1 MLNFFNPEMSNPQ
14 TAILGTGIIG
24 LSTAYYLSLSTFTPP
39 SSIHLIDPSSVLFAS
54 ASGFAGGFLAED
66 WFTASLEDLG
76 KLSFRLHRELA
87 ESNGGKEKWGYLS
100 SRGVSYSTG
109 VKGKKGE
116 RGEDCL
122 RQGNSRGDVVDV
134 NEVFGEGDA
143 PAWLRRAEG
152 DSLESIG
159 EEGSLAQVDPL
170 RLCKFLLQACLSR
183 GVQVH
188 HPARAISLGKDMR
201 DELSS
206 IKILHTTTSAVSEIP
221 CTRLLISA
229 GAWSP
234 QVFST
239 LFPNSKL
246 KLPISSLA
254 GHSLVVRSPRWSKQ
268 QEDKGCHAVFTTD
281 EAGYSP
287 EIFSRMGEEI
297 YIAGLNSSSLPL
309 PALATESQI
318 DERSIAKLKKTAQR
332 LLGEG
337 NVEVVRTGL
346 CFRPVTRRGTPIL
359 ARIEDER
366 LGGFGTRG
374 GGDGGVFLAA
384 GHGPW
389 GVSNSLGTGKVM
401 SEMMEG
407 NKMSVDVDGLGF

>member
-1 MLNFFNPEMSNPQ
+1 MSSPQ

-24 LSTAYYLSLSTFTPP
+24 LSTAHYLSLSPSTPP
-39 SSIHLIDPSSVLFAS
+39 SSIHLIDPSPTLFAS

-66 WFTASLEDLG
+66 WFAAPLEELG
-76 KLSFRLHRELA
+76 RLSFRLHRELA
-87 ESNGGKEKWGYLS
+87 EANGGREKWGYLK
-100 SRGVSYSTG
+100 SRGVSYNAGS
-109 VKGKKGE
+109 KGKKG
-116 RGEDCL
+116 RGEVWL
-122 RQGNSRGDVVDV
+122 RQGGSRGDVVGV
-134 NEVFGEGDA
+134 SEVFGEEGDG
-143 PAWLRRAEG
+143 PAWLKRGEG

-170 RLCKFLLQACLSR
+170 RLCKFLLQAGLSR
-183 GVQVH
+183 GVQLH

-206 IKILHTTTSAVSEIP
+206 IRILNTSTNAVSEMP

-239 LFPNSKL
+239 LFPEFKL
-246 KLPISSLA
+246 RLPISSLA
-254 GHSLVVRSPRWSKQ
+254 GHSLVVRSPRWGKQ
-268 QEDKGCHAVFTTD
+268 QEEKGCHAIFTTD

-309 PALATESQI
+309 PALATESPI
-318 DERSIAKLKKTAQR
+318 DERSVAKLKKTAQR
-332 LLGEG
+332 LLGEE
-337 NVEVVRTGL
+337 NTEVMRKGL
-346 CFRPVTRRGTPIL
+346 CFRPVTTRGTPIL
-359 ARIEDER
+359 ERIEEKR

-374 GGDGGVFLAA
+374 GGEGGVFLAA

-389 GVSNSLGTGKVM
+389 GISNSLGTGKVM
-401 SEMMEG
+401 SEMIEG
-407 NKMSVDVDGLGF
+407 QETSVDIRGLGL